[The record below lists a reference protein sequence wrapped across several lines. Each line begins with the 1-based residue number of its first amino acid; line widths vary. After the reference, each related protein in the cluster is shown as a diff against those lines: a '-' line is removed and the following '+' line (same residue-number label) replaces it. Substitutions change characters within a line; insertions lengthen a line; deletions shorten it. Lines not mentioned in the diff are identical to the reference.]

1 MYFPQYYQLP
11 NITMGGYGHQ
21 VDADG
26 NIQPVAV
33 TIRYYQE
40 LEVNPSS
47 GSIVLDRSVITSEQR
62 ESEHH

>member
-1 MYFPQYYQLP
+1 
-11 NITMGGYGHQ
+11 MGGYGHQ

-26 NIQPVAV
+26 NMQPVIA

-47 GSIVLDRSVITSEQR
+47 GSIVLDCSVITSEQ
-62 ESEHH
+62 

>member
-1 MYFPQYYQLP
+1 
-11 NITMGGYGHQ
+11 MGGYGHQ

-26 NIQPVAV
+26 NMQPVTA
-33 TIRYYQE
+33 TIKYYQE

-62 ESEHH
+62 VSEHH